1 VKLICGMMRSRYG
14 SVSGHPFALRS
25 TARRSQ
31 SPRRRGVVFRY
42 FRKRIYIL
50 LTRQPHFTHYIL
62 PKGAWKTGNP
72 RPGRLPRN
80 HRRDRRRSL
89 CVVGLLGVRSRLS
102 FNKKKWT
109 TTRYFLFSSDQLRPG
124 ATAHDQY
131 QARWFNIDKLPPI
144 LWREQAGLISL
155 ARGKITKYLANDARG

>member
-1 VKLICGMMRSRYG
+1 MARSP
-14 SVSGHPFALRS
+14 VTRS
-25 TARRSQ
+25 HYVRPRGVRNRRAAG
-31 SPRRRGVVFRY
+31 GVVFRY

-62 PKGAWKTGNP
+62 PKGGVEDGETPAQAACREITEETGVD
-72 RPGRLPRN
+72 
-80 HRRDRRRSL
+80 HL